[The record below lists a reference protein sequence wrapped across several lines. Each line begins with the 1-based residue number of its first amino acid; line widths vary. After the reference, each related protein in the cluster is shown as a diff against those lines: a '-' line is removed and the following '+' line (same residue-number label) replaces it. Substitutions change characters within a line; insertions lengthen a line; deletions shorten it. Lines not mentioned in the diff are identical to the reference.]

1 MLNHAK
7 QNYLW
12 NSLDIFGSIRTTSL
26 QGQLDGYIA
35 IPKDG
40 RTELVKYYLFDEA
53 LNVQKD
59 PSKRY
64 YFNNIFQLDP
74 SINVLF

>member
-1 MLNHAK
+1 MFFFGGKLKHVK
-7 QNYLW
+7 SWETKL
-12 NSLDIFGSIRTTSL
+12 SLDIFGSFLLTSL

-40 RTELVKYYLFDEA
+40 QTELVKYYLFDGA

-59 PSKRY
+59 PSK
-64 YFNNIFQLDP
+64 I
-74 SINVLF
+74 